1 MSYYEHI
8 FLARP
13 DLTAQQLENLI
24 KDFTGIIE
32 SNGGTAAKTENWGL
46 RSLAY
51 KIKKNRKAHYVLF
64 NLDGPAAAVNEL
76 ERQERIN
83 DNVLRF
89 MTVRVDEF
97 EEGPS
102 IQMRVKASREER
114 AGGRT

>member
-8 FLARP
+8 FLVRP
-13 DLTAQQLENLI
+13 DLTAQQLEKII

-32 SNGGTAAKTENWGL
+32 GNGGKVTKTENWGL
-46 RSLAY
+46 RTLAY
-51 KIKKNRKAHYVLF
+51 KIKKNRKAHYVLL
-64 NLDGPAAAVNEL
+64 NLDTPPGAVNEL
-76 ERQERIN
+76 ERQQRIN
-83 DNVLRF
+83 DDVLRF

-114 AGGRT
+114 AGARA

>member
-8 FLARP
+8 FLVRP
-13 DLTAQQLENLI
+13 DLTAQQLEKII

-32 SNGGTAAKTENWGL
+32 GNGGKVTKTENWGL
-46 RSLAY
+46 RTLAY
-51 KIKKNRKAHYVLF
+51 KIKKNRKAHYVLL
-64 NLDGPAAAVNEL
+64 NLDTPPGAVNEL
-76 ERQERIN
+76 ERQQRIT
-83 DNVLRF
+83 DDVLRF

-114 AGGRT
+114 AGARR